1 MNSDYTPSKI
11 RYSKPNLNRNTI
23 QYNTIQYNTKGQEIP
38 DLFCII

>member
-23 QYNTIQYNTKGQEIP
+23 QYNTIQYNTTQKVRKF
-38 DLFCII
+38 LTFSA